1 MITWPALEH
10 AVQGRPGWRR
20 IGHEWHGP
28 CPVTGGGRDCCWF
41 GPGHGADV
49 RGGCR
54 ACGGCPR
61 CRSLP
66 GPPGRADWPDPRR
79 PFEYSGASR
88 CQPGI
93 SRSWERRSIAR
104 VVGCARHPRCQTVRG
119 WDAMKVMAT
128 QCKTC
133 IYRGD
138 KPPPPSRASM
148 LSRVLTA
155 ADELASLRRD
165 LAAEGARVV
174 SRDRQTAG
182 HGGET
187 DRHSGCFGREPIA
200 CIGLAG
206 FVFAI
211 LFMAVCLLIAV
222 EWVGP

>member
-1 MITWPALEH
+1 MHRARPTPGPGLLAETSADAARRRRVITWPALEH

-54 ACGGCPR
+54 ACGGRPR

-93 SRSWERRSIAR
+93 SRSWERGSIAR
-104 VVGCARHPRCQTVRG
+104 VVGCARHPRYQTVRG

-138 KPPPPSRASM
+138 KPPPPRGRRCFRECSQRPM
-148 LSRVLTA
+148 NWRLS
-155 ADELASLRRD
+155 
-165 LAAEGARVV
+165 GAILLLK
-174 SRDRQTAG
+174 G
-182 HGGET
+182 HGGNGKSLCK
-187 DRHSGCFGREPIA
+187 RLSG
-200 CIGLAG
+200 
-206 FVFAI
+206 
-211 LFMAVCLLIAV
+211 
-222 EWVGP
+222 